1 MTSGARIWRA
11 RGPSPAATID
21 VTTVTSIR
29 AALALVALL
38 AMAAESVAFAQQ
50 AGGEETT
57 TQRARRAFDAETT
70 MPARSQPRAAS
81 ERGLLE
87 QIERTRKAFESD
99 VSGDPGRGAKG
110 DEERLIEKLQS
121 VREGLSGDAA
131 PSAGEVAE
139 LRDRL
144 AAQFGVEVLEVR
156 DIETERGP
164 AWAVKV
170 MQPGGNSN
178 AAFRVSTLAVDK
190 ETREVLGELPS
201 AVRTGAGAAEA
212 GAGLE
217 PRRDER
223 GLQTRRRTY
232 R

>member
-11 RGPSPAATID
+11 RGASPAATID

-38 AMAAESVAFAQQ
+38 AMAAQSVAFAQQ

-99 VSGDPGRGAKG
+99 VSGEPGAKG

-131 PSAGEVAE
+131 PAAGEVAE

-164 AWAVKV
+164 AWAVKI
-170 MQPGGNSN
+170 MYPGGNSN
-178 AAFRVSTLAVDK
+178 VAFRVSTLAVDK
-190 ETREVLGELPS
+190 ETREVLGELS
-201 AVRTGAGAAEA
+201 STVRTGAGAAEA

-217 PRRDER
+217 PRTDER